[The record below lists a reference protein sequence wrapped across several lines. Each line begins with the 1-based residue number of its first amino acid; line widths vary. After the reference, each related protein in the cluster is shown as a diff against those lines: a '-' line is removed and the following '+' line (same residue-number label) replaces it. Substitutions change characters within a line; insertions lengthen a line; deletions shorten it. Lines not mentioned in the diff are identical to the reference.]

1 MLFTRGFMLDTS
13 TINWILDQKVS
24 AGDWTLRGP
33 VFVTDVQLLELMQ
46 TPLPERR
53 ESLAGVLSILR
64 PSVIRPDAL
73 ASMAYD
79 FGLGREEETYQRS
92 LGRQA
97 PLMAA
102 ALGGRF
108 ERNFRDALIAEAAL
122 ANALTLVTADEG
134 LSSSAGPHI
143 GDAIHNAAKS

>member
-53 ESLAGVLSILR
+53 ESLMGLLSILR

-73 ASMAYD
+73 APMAYD
-79 FGLGREEETYQRS
+79 FGLGLEEETYQRS

-102 ALGGRF
+102 APGGRF

-122 ANALTLVTADEG
+122 ANAPALVTADAELARMARSFG
-134 LSSSAGPHI
+134 I
-143 GDAIHNAAKS
+143 GVEAIH

>member
-24 AGDWTLRGP
+24 AGDWTLRRP

-53 ESLAGVLSILR
+53 ESLMGVLSILR

-73 ASMAYD
+73 APMAYD
-79 FGLGREEETYQRS
+79 FGLGLEEETYRS

-122 ANALTLVTADEG
+122 ANALTLVTAYAKLARMARSFG
-134 LSSSAGPHI
+134 I
-143 GDAIHNAAKS
+143 GVEAIH